1 MLIDYQK
8 ANIYQKDG
16 ILVLKE
22 VDFHVDEGEFIYIIG
37 RVGAGKS
44 TLLKTLYFE
53 LDVDEAEQAI
63 VLNHNLSEMKQ
74 KYIPRLRRQMGI
86 IFQDFQL
93 LGDRTVRENLRFVLK
108 ATGWKNRAE
117 VDERI
122 DDVLNDV
129 DMLERGDRFPHELSG
144 GEQQRIAI
152 ARAILNKP
160 KVIIADEPT
169 GNLDIETARQI
180 IALLRKITQSGTAV
194 VMTTHNTSLLQEFP
208 GIVYRCINQ
217 KLEDITNDYN
227 QISLHEEEPEQTA
240 KKVLD
245 YSDREDLSI

>member
-1 MLIDYQK
+1 MLIDYKK

-16 ILVLKE
+16 ILVLGE

-53 LDVDEAEQAI
+53 LDVHEAEEAF
-63 VLNHNLSEMKQ
+63 VLNHDLREMKQ
-74 KYIPRLRRQMGI
+74 KYIPALRRQMGI

-108 ATGWKNRAE
+108 ATGWKDKNE
-117 VDERI
+117 INERI
-122 DDVLNDV
+122 DDVLSDV
-129 DMLERGDRFPHELSG
+129 NMQDMGDRFPHELSG

-169 GNLDIETARQI
+169 GNLDVETARQI
-180 IALLRKITQSGTAV
+180 IELLKQITQSGTAV
-194 VMTTHNTSLLQEFP
+194 VMTTHNTSLLKEYP

-217 KLEDITNDYN
+217 RLEDITKDYN
-227 QISLHEEEPEQTA
+227 NMSLYDEEVQSS

-245 YSDREDLSI
+245 YSDREDLSM

>member
-1 MLIDYQK
+1 MLIDYKK

-16 ILVLKE
+16 ILVLGD

-53 LDVDEAEQAI
+53 LDVHEAEEAF
-63 VLNHNLSEMKQ
+63 VLNHDLREMKQ
-74 KYIPRLRRQMGI
+74 KYIPALRRQMGI

-108 ATGWKNRAE
+108 ATGWKDKNE
-117 VDERI
+117 INERI
-122 DDVLNDV
+122 DDVLSDV
-129 DMLERGDRFPHELSG
+129 NMQDMGDRFPHELSG

-169 GNLDIETARQI
+169 GNLDVETARQI
-180 IALLRKITQSGTAV
+180 IELLKQITQSGTAV
-194 VMTTHNTSLLQEFP
+194 VMTTHNTSLLKEYP

-217 KLEDITNDYN
+217 RLEDITKDYN
-227 QISLHEEEPEQTA
+227 NMSLYDEEVQSA

-245 YSDREDLSI
+245 YSDREDLSM